1 MASIT
6 SDEVK
11 TALRKIIEEHG
22 KTAAIRAKAN
32 LSAFFVWALKEGIA
46 KANPVINTH
55 SISENPPRDR
65 VLKDGEIKAIW
76 SACGEDDFGRIV
88 KLLFLTACRR
98 DEIGGLQW
106 PEVNLETGIM
116 TIPAIRTKPG
126 REHKLILPPL
136 AVKILREAPHR
147 LEREFVF
154 GVRGGRGGSFSRW
167 SYEKLALEK
176 RLAEAG
182 HRLPQFGLHDIRR
195 TVRTG
200 MGKLGIK
207 PHIAELVLNHTG
219 HKAGIGGTYD
229 WHTYAPEIREALET
243 WANHLATIVKPD
255 SNVTSIRR
263 SA

>member
-1 MASIT
+1 VASIT
-6 SDEVK
+6 DDDVK
-11 TALRKIIEEHG
+11 TELRKIIDEHG
-22 KTAAIRAKAN
+22 KTSAIRAKAN

-46 KANPVINTH
+46 KINPVVNTH
-55 SISENPPRDR
+55 SISENPPRHR
-65 VLKDGEIKAIW
+65 VLEDHEIKAIW
-76 SACGEDDFGRIV
+76 SASQDDDFGRIV

-98 DEIGGLQW
+98 DEIGGLRW
-106 PEVNLETGIM
+106 SELNLDTGVM
-116 TIPAIRTKPG
+116 TIPGARTKAV

-136 AVKILREAPHR
+136 AVKLLQNAPHR
-147 LEREFVF
+147 KDREFVF
-154 GVRGGRGGSFSRW
+154 GIRGGAFSRW

-176 RLAEAG
+176 RLMEAG

-207 PHIAELVLNHTG
+207 PHIAELVLNHVG

-243 WANHLATIVKPD
+243 WAKHLETIIKDPD
-255 SNVTSIRR
+255 SNVTPIRR
-263 SA
+263 MA